1 MEGTP
6 KAKNSAADML
16 DEVITRESL
25 FEQAWTM
32 PMTKISSR
40 YGVSSSYLTKVY
52 ISLNIPRP
60 PVGYWAQVAVG
71 KAEARPVLP
80 EAQPGDSTVWNRN
93 EAPLQVARSS
103 PIKRKQM
110 SRKAP
115 LNSDMQPRR
124 HPLLL
129 SIEDHFK
136 KVRESENGYDRP
148 TKRAMADLIVSRS
161 GVTHAVD
168 FANQLFLAFMKKGLT
183 VTLSDP
189 AERMSR
195 KPVDHRDKPS
205 SRYVYPSLWQPQRPT
220 VVHVGSVVFGLSI
233 YEISEY
239 VEVKSV
245 DKRLVRL
252 GSRPERKRV
261 APYRNEWVMSAD
273 MPSGRLC
280 LQVYSPYYRAE
291 WVQSWKEDKPGDLI
305 SKIPSIVKLLIAEAP
320 GLAEKV
326 KLEREKAELEWQK
339 HQLQMAEW
347 KRKEEEKR
355 QLKAIQ
361 ESREQLEAVI
371 QTWAKVNSIHAF
383 FADIEKSAQ
392 RLDGVSREAVMERVA
407 NAKELIG
414 DLDALRHFADW
425 KPPLLQAGD

>member
-1 MEGTP
+1 MP
-6 KAKNSAADML
+6 KAQSPAGDMS
-16 DEVITRESL
+16 DEVVTREAL
-25 FEQAWTM
+25 FDLAWST

-52 ISLNIPRP
+52 ASLNIPRP
-60 PVGYWAQVAVG
+60 PVGYWAQIAVG
-71 KAEARPVLP
+71 KAKARPVLP

-93 EAPLQVARSS
+93 EAPLQVPRSS

-110 SRKAP
+110 SRKTP

-195 KPVDHRDKPS
+195 EPVDHRDKSS

-261 APYRNEWVMSAD
+261 APFRNEWVMSAD

-291 WVQSWKEDKPGDLI
+291 WVQRWKEDKPGDLI

-326 KLEREKAELEWQK
+326 KLEREKADLEWQK

-383 FADIEKSAQ
+383 FADIEGSAQ
-392 RLDGVSREAVMERVA
+392 RLDGVSREAVMERLA

-414 DLDALRHFADW
+414 DLDALKHFADW
-425 KPPLLQAGD
+425 KPPLLKGGE

>member
-1 MEGTP
+1 MEGSANP
-6 KAKNSAADML
+6 KNSAGDMS
-16 DEVITRESL
+16 DEVVTRESL
-25 FEQAWTM
+25 FDLAWST
-32 PMTKISSR
+32 PMTKISLR

-60 PVGYWAQVAVG
+60 PVGHWAQVAVG
-71 KAEARPVLP
+71 KAKARPVLP
-80 EAQPGDSTVWNRN
+80 DAQPGEPTVWNRN
-93 EAPLQVARSS
+93 EAPLQVQRSS
-103 PIKRKQM
+103 AIKRKRM
-110 SRKAP
+110 SRTPP
-115 LNSDMQPRR
+115 LNSDAQPRR

-161 GVTHAVD
+161 GLAHAVN

-183 VTLSDP
+183 VTFSDP

-195 KPVDHRDKPS
+195 EPVDHRDNPS

-252 GSRPERKRV
+252 GSRPVRKRA
-261 APYRNEWVMSAD
+261 APYRNEWVMRAD

-291 WVQSWKEDKPGDLI
+291 WVQRWKEDKPGDLI
-305 SKIPSIVKLLIAEAP
+305 NKIPSIVKLLIAEAP

-339 HQLQMAEW
+339 HQLQLAEW

-355 QLKAIQ
+355 HLKAIQ
-361 ESREQLEAVI
+361 DSREQLEAVI
-371 QTWAKVNSIHAF
+371 QTWARVNSVRAF

-392 RLDGVSREAVMERVA
+392 RLDGVAREAIMERLA

-414 DLDALRHFADW
+414 DLDALKHFADW
-425 KPPLLQAGD
+425 KPPLLQGGE